1 MKRFHVHRHVEE
13 FDQNIAREHFR
24 TPGDIP
30 VFNEAAF
37 PEGAAAECRTPPL
50 RGKPIAIPVKSQSSC
65 G

>member
-1 MKRFHVHRHVEE
+1 MKRFHVPWHVEKL
-13 FDQNIAREHFR
+13 DQNIAREHFHP
-24 TPGDIP
+24 PGNIP

-37 PEGAAAECRTPPL
+37 PEGAAAACRTPPL